1 MSSPVDIANDALQK
15 LAVNEIASFDDNNE
29 AARFFKQRYE
39 DLRDTV
45 LQMHPWNFAQRRTSL
60 ALLATTPEYE
70 FEYEHQL
77 PTDPYCLKVEE
88 VEDNVEY
95 RIEGRKLLGHNETV
109 NILYTARITDE
120 NDFPFLFR
128 EVLATYL
135 AAQAAWK
142 LTGSVS
148 LRDSLMT
155 ELDALLAEARVRDSQ
170 EGTPRKRSR
179 GNWINGRYQTLRT
192 GDIRVTAD

>member
-1 MSSPVDIANDALQK
+1 MAGQVDLANDALQK
-15 LAVNEIASFDDNNE
+15 IAVNEIASFDDNNE
-29 AARFFKQRYE
+29 AARFFKARYD

-45 LQMHPWNFAQRRTSL
+45 LQMHPWNFAMRRSSL

-70 FEYEHQL
+70 YTYEHQL

-88 VEDNVEY
+88 VEDNVEH

-109 NILYTARITDE
+109 NIIYIARITDV

-128 EVLATYL
+128 EALVTYL

-148 LRDSLMT
+148 LRES
-155 ELDALLAEARVRDSQ
+155 LLAELGGTLAEAKVRDAQ
-170 EGTPRKRSR
+170 EGTPRRRSR
-179 GNWINGRYQTLRT
+179 GGWINGRYQTLRT
-192 GDIRVTAD
+192 GDIRVTSD

>member
-1 MSSPVDIANDALQK
+1 MAGQVDIANDALQK
-15 LAVNEIASFDDNNE
+15 LGVNEIASFDDNNE

-45 LQMHPWNFAQRRTSL
+45 LQMHPWNFALRRTSL
-60 ALLATTPEYE
+60 ALLATTPE
-70 FEYEHQL
+70 FEYDYEHQL

-88 VEDNVEY
+88 VEDNVEH
-95 RIEGRKLLGHNETV
+95 RIEGRKLLGFNETV
-109 NILYTARITDE
+109 NIIYIARITDV
-120 NDFPFLFR
+120 NDFPYLFR
-128 EVLATYL
+128 EALATYL

-148 LRDSLMT
+148 LRDSLLV
-155 ELDALLAEARVRDSQ
+155 EFDSILAEARVRDSQ